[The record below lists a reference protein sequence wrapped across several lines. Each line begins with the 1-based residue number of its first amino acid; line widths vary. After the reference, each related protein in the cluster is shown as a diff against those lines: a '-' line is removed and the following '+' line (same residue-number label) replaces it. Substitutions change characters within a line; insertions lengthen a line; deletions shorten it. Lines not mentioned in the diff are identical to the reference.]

1 MYFHNLFACSLWSA
15 SLRRGAGVLFFGIMF
30 SLITNAQEISTQFVR
45 NERPEASDW
54 VESTLKRLSLEEK
67 VAQLVFPSALGTY
80 HAQDSDPWRELEK
93 YVVTRKVGGL
103 VLSVGDVY
111 EYALMVNKLQK
122 VSDVPLL
129 IGGDFEYGA
138 AMRVHRATMFPRAM
152 AIGATRNPGYA
163 YEVGRVTAVE
173 GRALGVHQNYAP
185 TIDVNNNPKNPVINT
200 RSYGDDV
207 KLVTEMGSAFVRGTQ
222 DGGMIATV
230 KHFPGHGDTDV
241 DTHLGLVTLNFDKKH
256 FESIEFPPFRAA
268 IKAGAKS
275 VMVGHISLPAYD
287 TIKGIPATVSPRIM
301 SDLLRKDFGFDG
313 LVVTD
318 AMRMR
323 GVASKYGPGEASVL
337 AIKAGTDIVLMPA
350 DIDLAIDAIIA
361 AVRRGEISEERI
373 DASVRR
379 VLQAKQGVGLDQ
391 DRMVNVGKIS
401 SVVAMRGY
409 EMLAAEIARRAVTV
423 LGNKHDILPLSPLD
437 TKKIADIEVADT
449 EDPKNGRLFHSLLR
463 DRRQNIDFAKIDPR
477 SNDAEYDAALKSAKG
492 AEIIIC
498 QLNLFTRSGEMTG
511 FISRRQKDF
520 LTHAFTL
527 GKPVILISFGNPYI
541 VMDLPKV
548 DAYVCGYSEAEVMQQ
563 AVAEVLFAE
572 SPAQGKLPITIPGV
586 YKFGD
591 GVEYP
596 LTRLRHGLP
605 EEVGFIR
612 DSLDVVDRIVNQAI
626 SDSSFPGAAMVV
638 VKDGVIAHEK
648 AYGSFDYEPYSK
660 RVDLNTMFDL
670 ASVTKVISTTSAI
683 MRLVGEGKI
692 KLDDPVVK
700 YFPKFGQHG
709 KEHITLYNLMVHNSG
724 LVGWARFFVYCKTPQ
739 QLVDS
744 VFASRLMYKTGDST
758 LYSDLGLIT
767 VGKIIEKVTGTKL
780 DRYVDS
786 VFFKPLGMTNTMY
799 NPPKQLWSRVMP
811 TEVDTFWR
819 KTGIAVHGTVHDENA
834 SVLGGVS
841 GHAGLFS
848 NASNLAIL
856 LQMELNGGVYG
867 GKRYLKE
874 DVLRKFTA
882 RQSPKSSRGI
892 GWDTKISPRGWSGKL
907 LSEKTWLHT
916 GFTGTSVVTDPTRN
930 LIVVF
935 LTNRVY
941 PTRENQKI
949 GSVRAKVHDAIVRS
963 LIQEQD
969 QR

>member
-1 MYFHNLFACSLWSA
+1 MYIRSFWVTCLRKWPGMLLVGIILCSS
-15 SLRRGAGVLFFGIMF
+15 S
-30 SLITNAQEISTQFVR
+30 SAQEVSTQFVTSST
-45 NERPEASDW
+45 PVPSDW

-67 VAQLVFPSALGTY
+67 VAQLVFPSTLGIY
-80 HAQDSDPWRELEK
+80 YAQDSDPWREIEK
-93 YVVTRKVGGL
+93 YVSKRGVGGL

-111 EYALMVNKLQK
+111 EYALLVNKLQK
-122 VSDVPLL
+122 AADVPLL

-138 AMRVHRATMFPRAM
+138 AMRVHRATTFPRAM

-173 GRALGVHQNYAP
+173 GRALGIHQNYAP

-241 DTHLGLVTLNFDKKH
+241 DTHLGLVTLNFDKQH

-287 TIKGIPATVSPRIM
+287 TGKGIPATVSPRIM
-301 SDLLRKDFGFDG
+301 TDLLRKDFGFDG

-350 DIDLAIDAIIA
+350 DIDLAIDAIVA
-361 AVRRGEISEERI
+361 AVKRGEISEQRI

-379 VLQAKQGVGLDQ
+379 VLQTKQGVGLDR
-391 DRMVNVGKIS
+391 DRMVNAGRIS
-401 SVVAMRGY
+401 SVVSTRDH
-409 EMLAAEIARRAVTV
+409 EMLAMQIARRAVTV

-463 DRRQNIDFAKIDPR
+463 DRRPNIDFARIDPR
-477 SNDAEYDAALKSAKG
+477 SNDVEYASALETAKK
-492 AEIIIC
+492 ADLIIC

-511 FISRRQKDF
+511 FISRKQKEF
-520 LTHAFTL
+520 LTRTFTL

-548 DAYVCGYSEAEVMQQ
+548 DAYVCAYSEAEVMQQ
-563 AVAEVLFAE
+563 SVAEVIFAE
-572 SPAQGKLPITIPGV
+572 YPAEGKLPITIPGR

-596 LTRLRHGLP
+596 KTRLRQGLP

-612 DSLDVVDRIVNQAI
+612 DSLDVVDGIIDQAI
-626 SDSSFPGAAMVV
+626 KDSAFPGASLVI
-638 VKDGVIAHEK
+638 VKDGLIVHQK
-648 AYGSFDYEPYSK
+648 AYGSFDYEPYSN
-660 RVDLNTMFDL
+660 RVDVNTMFDL

-692 KLDDPVVK
+692 KLDDPIVK

-724 LVGWARFFVYCKTPQ
+724 LVAWAKFYEYCKTPQ

-744 VFASRLMYKTGDST
+744 VFASRLIYKTGDST

-767 VGKIIEKVTGTKL
+767 TGKIIEKVTGTTL
-780 DRYVDS
+780 DHYVDS
-786 VFFKPLGMTNTMY
+786 VFFVPLGMTSTMF
-799 NPPKQLWSRVMP
+799 NPPQRLRSRVMP

-819 KTGIAVHGTVHDENA
+819 RTGTAVRGTVHDENA

-848 NASNLAIL
+848 TAPNLAVL

-874 DVLRKFTA
+874 DVLHKFTA

-892 GWDTKISPRGWSGKL
+892 GWDTKISSRGWSGKL
-907 LSEKTWLHT
+907 LSEQTWLHT
-916 GFTGTSVVTDPTRN
+916 GFTGTSVITDPTRN

-949 GSVRAKVHDAIVRS
+949 GSVRPKVHDAIVRS
-963 LIQEQD
+963 LMQEQD
-969 QR
+969 VR